1 MDRTPQ
7 QRLDEAERV
16 RRHLQRTVA
25 ENSGVPAMTRDEY
38 LKLYDEN
45 FGQLIEIAKRLG
57 VAEGEAPAVARHA
70 RDLLA
75 ALPAG
80 SDFDDPCILFILH
93 ELESDIKAAF
103 RYLPL
108 SMRNGVILGATHVT
122 RPDAQLYAVYPN
134 DTSIVEVAIPTF
146 SFCNHI
152 AQAMAHT
159 IPQGVEA
166 ARLKFEKYRADG
178 TAPAENWV
186 RRRWASIFLAYA
198 TVEAPRFEPDQN
210 RPPYWKTHPILDA
223 MELFMVGHEFGHHA
237 AQGCELTKEPMAE
250 EHYADFIARNLS
262 LAVAKLRNT
271 PLDFFLISGAGAP
284 LLLGSL
290 DMLLRARQVLT
301 DGTDALPPS
310 ETHPPV
316 RERLQALDAAE
327 PLFFIPGLEEIQG
340 PDGAEA
346 PRFINFR
353 RSLSFILDTIW
364 LSLRPRFEQ
373 LHRDGIRPT
382 PEPSDYIT
390 RLLRSG

>member
-1 MDRTPQ
+1 
-7 QRLDEAERV
+7 
-16 RRHLQRTVA
+16 
-25 ENSGVPAMTRDEY
+25 MTRDEY

-45 FGQLIEIAKRLG
+45 IGLLIEIVKRLG
-57 VAEGEAPAVARHA
+57 VAEGEALSAARHGL
-70 RDLLA
+70 DLLA

-80 SDFDDPCILFILH
+80 SDFDDPAILFILH
-93 ELESDIKAAF
+93 RLESDIKAAYQ
-103 RYLPL
+103 YLPIP
-108 SMRNGVILGATHVT
+108 MRNGVILGATHVT
-122 RPDAQLYAVYPN
+122 RPDAQLFPVYPN
-134 DTSIVEVAIPTF
+134 DTSIVEVAIPMLW
-146 SFCNHI
+146 FCNHI
-152 AQAMAHT
+152 AKAMAHT

-178 TAPAENWV
+178 TPPTEDRV
-186 RRRWASIFLAYA
+186 LRLWANIFLAYA
-198 TVEAPRFEPDQN
+198 TAEPPRFEPVPN
-210 RPPYWKTHPILDA
+210 LLPHWIVYPILNA
-223 MELFMVGHEFGHHA
+223 MELFMVGHEFGHHVM
-237 AQGCELTKEPMAE
+237 QGFKLTEKHMSE
-250 EHYADFIARNLS
+250 EHYADWIARNLC

-290 DMLLRARQVLT
+290 ELLLRTRQVLEY
-301 DGTDALPPS
+301 GPDAPATS
-310 ETHPPV
+310 KTRPPV
-316 RERLQALDAAE
+316 RDRLQALDEAE

-353 RSLSFILDTIW
+353 RSLSFMLDTIW
-364 LSLRPRFEQ
+364 LSLRPAFEK